1 MLTLAVLL
9 QDPSLELDLLVAGAD
24 GSLERE
30 VLWVHN
36 TELPDPSPYLR
47 EGEIVLTNGLWLP
60 ETPPSVFVAA
70 VQRAGA
76 AGIVYGLRA
85 ASPQT
90 PDELIRACEQY
101 GVPLLQ
107 ISIDVP
113 FTAITQAAS
122 AAQAD
127 QRREALVDLVRRGD
141 ALAQAISHGAGASGV
156 LAVLRREHDLPL
168 AVVDRMARLLASAGI
183 APPAE
188 AGSAEQRGE
197 RAEDLAREEREGG
210 REREGQLSPEQLRVV
225 ADGLARRPPPL
236 EVDLGGVHGSAT
248 VFLVG
253 AVGDTDAALL
263 ALKPVTALSRA
274 EQDALDQAARFLSLE
289 VAKQQAVQ
297 AIELRFAS
305 ELLDMILSGAQRAAE
320 VPDRLRAFGVDPY
333 GELLV
338 LAAAFADSTDAT
350 LPGFAETVGT
360 FFLDRSLAAVVT
372 GGSHDVVAVLQRPQQ
387 EAREL
392 AAELRSAVSERFPGR
407 RVVIGL
413 SEPAA
418 TAHQLREPLVQARK
432 ACQVLKRRPDRSV
445 ATFDQLGTH
454 HVLLA
459 LQDPETL
466 RSFAAGVLQPLRA
479 YDRGRD
485 TGLESTLRAYLQ
497 YDGQYAATAAALY
510 IHVNTLRNRLAK
522 ITELTGRDATRT
534 EDRVD
539 LYLALEADELSQG

>member
-1 MLTLAVLL
+1 VLTLAGLL
-9 QDPSLELDLLVAGAD
+9 QDTSLELELLVAGAD
-24 GSLERE
+24 GALTRE
-30 VLWVHN
+30 ALWVHN

-47 EGEIVLTNGLWLP
+47 EGEIVLTNGLWQP
-60 ETPPSVFVAA
+60 ETTPDAFVEA
-70 VQRAGA
+70 VHRAGA
-76 AGIVYGLRA
+76 AGIVFGLRTET
-85 ASPQT
+85 PQT
-90 PDELIRACEQY
+90 PNDLIQACEHH
-101 GVPLLQ
+101 GLPLLQ
-107 ISIDVP
+107 ISVDVP
-113 FTAITQAAS
+113 FTAVTQAAS
-122 AAQAD
+122 ATQAD
-127 QRREALVDLVRRGD
+127 HRREALVDLVRRGD

-168 AVVDRMARLLASAGI
+168 AVVDRMARPLASAGTT
-183 APPAE
+183 
-188 AGSAEQRGE
+188 
-197 RAEDLAREEREGG
+197 
-210 REREGQLSPEQLRVV
+210 LSPEQLRLT
-225 ADGLARRPPPL
+225 ADGLTRHPPPL
-236 EVDLGGVHGSAT
+236 EIDLGGEHGRAT

-263 ALKPVTALSRA
+263 CLKPVTELSRA

-338 LAAAFADSTDAT
+338 LAAAFTDTDAT
-350 LPGFAETVGT
+350 LPGLSETVGA
-360 FFLDRSLAAVVT
+360 FFLDRSLAVVVA
-372 GGSHDVVAVLQRPQQ
+372 GGSQDVVAVLQRPQQ
-387 EAREL
+387 QTRDL
-392 AAELRSAVSERFPGR
+392 ADELRQAITKRFPDQ

-413 SEPAA
+413 GEPAS
-418 TAHQLREPLVQARK
+418 TAHLLREPLVQARK
-432 ACQVLKRRPDRSV
+432 ACQVLRRRPGQSV
-445 ATFDQLGTH
+445 ATFNELGTH
-454 HVLLA
+454 RVLLG

-466 RSFAAGVLQPLRA
+466 RSFAAGVLQPLRE
-479 YDRGRD
+479 YDRRRD
-485 TGLESTLRAYLQ
+485 AGLESTLRAFLQ

-522 ITELTGRDATRT
+522 ITELTGRDAVRT

>member
-1 MLTLAVLL
+1 MLTLAGLL
-9 QDPSLELDLLVAGAD
+9 EDSSLELDLLVPGTDGA
-24 GSLERE
+24 LTRE
-30 VLWVHN
+30 ALWVHN

-60 ETPPSVFVAA
+60 QTPPSTFVEAA
-70 VQRAGA
+70 HRARA
-76 AGIVYGLRA
+76 AGIVFGLRA
-85 ASPQT
+85 ETPQT
-90 PDELIRACEQY
+90 PSDLIQACEHY
-101 GVPLLQ
+101 GLPLLQ

-113 FTAITQAAS
+113 FTAVTQAAS
-122 AAQAD
+122 ATQAD

-168 AVVDRMARLLASAGI
+168 AVVDRMARLLASAGTT
-183 APPAE
+183 
-188 AGSAEQRGE
+188 
-197 RAEDLAREEREGG
+197 
-210 REREGQLSPEQLRVV
+210 LSPEQLRL
-225 ADGLARRPPPL
+225 AAAGLARHPPPL
-236 EVDLGGVHGSAT
+236 EIDLGGEQGKAT

-263 ALKPVTALSRA
+263 CLKPVSALSRA

-338 LAAAFADSTDAT
+338 LATAFAVGPHAT
-350 LPGFAETVGT
+350 LPGLSETVGA
-360 FFLDRSLAAVVT
+360 FFLDRSLAVVVA

-387 EAREL
+387 ETREL
-392 AAELRSAVSERFPGR
+392 ADELRQAVAKRFPDQ

-413 SEPAA
+413 GEPAP
-418 TAHQLREPLVQARK
+418 TAHLLREPLVQARK
-432 ACQVLKRRPDRSV
+432 ACQVLRRRPSQSI
-445 ATFDQLGTH
+445 ATFAELGTH
-454 HVLLA
+454 RVLLG

-466 RSFAAGVLQPLRA
+466 RSFAAGVLQPLRE
-479 YDRGRD
+479 YDRRRD
-485 TGLESTLRAYLQ
+485 ARLESTLRAFLQ
-497 YDGQYAATAAALY
+497 HDGQYAATAAALY

-522 ITELTGRDATRT
+522 ITELTGRDAVRT